1 MIASPIS
8 KLKELEAIKEED
20 EHSEAHGMIQREMS
34 YELPE
39 DESESQTHQTLGN
52 RATEED
58 KQQQP
63 DHFGSQVASP
73 YDRPSA

>member
-1 MIASPIS
+1 LIASPIS

-52 RATEED
+52 RALEED
-58 KQQQP
+58 KQQP